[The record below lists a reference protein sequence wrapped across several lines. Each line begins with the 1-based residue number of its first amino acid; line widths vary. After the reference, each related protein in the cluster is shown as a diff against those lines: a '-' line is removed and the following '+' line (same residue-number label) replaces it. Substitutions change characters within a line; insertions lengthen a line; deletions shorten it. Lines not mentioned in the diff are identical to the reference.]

1 MDRALQSV
9 IKKEQAPAK
18 AQQSSE
24 YVFVFKYEELFT
36 QAELAENDLDD
47 LRTLKRL
54 VAMAMNKRLRIR
66 EIPDLLD
73 LGQQGAAGISYGSKR
88 DGGEVVP
95 AAAADDSQAPT
106 RYIAFFLGDK

>member
-1 MDRALQSV
+1 VL
-9 IKKEQAPAK
+9 KKEQAPAN
-18 AQQSSE
+18 AQRSSE

-36 QAELAENDLDD
+36 QAELAENDLED

-73 LGQQGAAGISYGSKR
+73 LGQQGPGGGSFYSRR
-88 DGGEVVP
+88 DGSEVVP
-95 AAAADDSQAPT
+95 AAAADGSQAPT

>member
-9 IKKEQAPAK
+9 IKREQAPAK

-24 YVFVFKYEELFT
+24 HVFVFKYEELFT
-36 QAELAENDLDD
+36 QAELAENDLED

-73 LGQQGAAGISYGSKR
+73 LGQQGPSGASFCSKR
-88 DGGEVVP
+88 DGGEVIP
-95 AAAADDSQAPT
+95 AAAADAGQVPT

>member
-36 QAELAENDLDD
+36 QAELAENDLED
-47 LRTLKRL
+47 LRTLKKL

-73 LGQQGAAGISYGSKR
+73 LGQQGAAGISYSSKR

>member
-1 MDRALQSV
+1 MNRALQSV
-9 IKKEQAPAK
+9 IKREQAPAK

-24 YVFVFKYEELFT
+24 HVFVFKYEELFT
-36 QAELAENDLDD
+36 QAELAENDLED

-73 LGQQGAAGISYGSKR
+73 LGQQGPSGASFCSKR
-88 DGGEVVP
+88 DGGEVIP
-95 AAAADDSQAPT
+95 AAAADAGQVPT